1 MSFRFETRAIHTG
14 SEPDPQTGAVIPP
27 IYATSTYAQE
37 APGVHKGYDY
47 SRADNPTRQ
56 RLERALADLENA
68 QYCVTFASGVAA
80 TAAILTLLE
89 PGDRVLS
96 GDDTYGGTYRLFEQ
110 VYRKYGL
117 EFCYVDTSD
126 LEAVRSHLRDPT
138 DTKLLWIETPTNPR
152 MKITDLR
159 GIAELK
165 GDALLAVDNTF
176 ASPYLQRPL
185 ELGADLVLHSST
197 KYLGGHSDLIGGAV
211 MTNDPELHERL
222 KFIQKSVGA
231 VPSPFDCF
239 LVHRGIKTLAVRM
252 RTHCAN
258 ARRVAQFLEEHPAVE
273 RVYYPGL
280 ETHPGHEVA
289 KRQMDDFGG
298 MVSFEIRGGLPEATA
313 FLQKLRVFTLAESLG
328 GVESLANHPATM
340 THASI
345 PPEERAR
352 RGIRD
357 SLIRLSVGLEHPD
370 DLVEDLEQAL
380 EAV

>member
-47 SRADNPTRQ
+47 SRAGNPTRE
-56 RLERALADLENA
+56 RLERALADLESA
-68 QYCVTFASGVAA
+68 RYCVTFASGVAA

-117 EFCYVDTSD
+117 EFHYVDTSD
-126 LEAVRSHLRDPT
+126 LEAVRSHLREG
-138 DTKLLWIETPTNPR
+138 TKLLWIETPTNPL
-152 MKITDLR
+152 MKITDLAAV
-159 GIAELK
+159 AELK

-211 MTNDPELHERL
+211 ITDDPELYERL

-252 RTHCAN
+252 RAHCEN
-258 ARRVAQFLEEHPAVE
+258 ARRIAQFLQEHPAVE

-280 ETHPGHEVA
+280 ETHPGYEIA
-289 KRQMDDFGG
+289 RRQMEDFGG
-298 MVSFEIRGGLPEATA
+298 MVSFEVRGGLDAATS
-313 FLQKLRVFTLAESLG
+313 FLKELKVFTLAESLG

-345 PPEERAR
+345 PPEERER

-370 DLVEDLEQAL
+370 DLIADLQQAL
-380 EAV
+380 RALP

>member
-1 MSFRFETRAIHTG
+1 MSLRFETRAIHTG

-47 SRADNPTRQ
+47 SRADNPTRE

-68 QYCVTFASGVAA
+68 RYCVTFASGVAA

-89 PGDRVLS
+89 PGDRVVS
-96 GDDTYGGTYRLFEQ
+96 SDDTYGGTYRLFEQ
-110 VYRKYGL
+110 IYRKYGL
-117 EFCYVDTSD
+117 EFHYVDTSD
-126 LEAVRSHLRDPT
+126 PEAVRSHIQAN
-138 DTKLLWIETPTNPR
+138 TKLLWIETPTNPL
-152 MKITDLR
+152 MKITDLAAV
-159 GIAELK
+159 AELK

-211 MTNDPELHERL
+211 MTNDPELHEQL

-252 RTHCAN
+252 RAHCAN

-280 ETHPGHEVA
+280 ETHPGHEIA
-289 KRQMDDFGG
+289 RKQMDDFGG
-298 MVSFEIRGGLPEATA
+298 MVSFEIRGGLPEATE
-313 FLQKLRVFTLAESLG
+313 FLKRLKVFTLAESLG